1 MRIEPTAIVTTAVT
15 STVKQVGD
23 RVETARTQWV
33 NVAGRMEQQTAYY
46 YYTVYD
52 RTGNIVGTHGAKD
65 KGQSLDQMA

>member
-1 MRIEPTAIVTTAVT
+1 VRIEPAVTTAVT

-33 NVAGRMEQQTAYY
+33 NVGGRMEQQTAYY

-52 RTGNIVGTHGAKD
+52 RTGNIVDTTGTKD

>member
-1 MRIEPTAIVTTAVT
+1 MRIEPIVTTAVT

-33 NVAGRMEQQTAYY
+33 NVSGRMEQQTSYY

-52 RTGNIVGTHGAKD
+52 RTGNIVEMNGAKD
-65 KGQSLDQMA
+65 KGQSIDNMA